1 MGWLRDFT
9 DAIGF
14 TQPDRSDEV
23 IQQTVTSTGTEIPE
37 YLETF
42 SKEQLELIDTLS
54 KTPYKPPSITGA
66 DAIAGFTDEQQAAL
80 DAAATYYGTEG
91 GTEAYKA
98 ASGALSN
105 LSALADQRMTD
116 EGALTPFMN
125 QYLDPMREEIDR
137 AYQQS
142 QMEAD
147 AKAMGPSGYSAFGSN
162 RRGIVEGELRGDAIR
177 QNADLQRQAFD
188 RAVTNSQRDAALRG
202 QAASS
207 AMEGAG
213 SLQSLIGK
221 DLGGQFMFGGYQ
233 QAMDQA
239 LIDQQLAEERDKRDY
254 GFKMADFRQ
263 GGLTNIPYGTT
274 VTRSADVYGS
284 PGGTSLMTGLGN
296 GGGVIGGIGEFF
308 AEPASGKGGSP
319 ASGWSNFMKSAK
331 SFF

>member
-14 TQPDRSDEV
+14 TEPDQSDEV
-23 IQQTVTSTGTEIPE
+23 VQSTVTTSGTSIPD

-54 KTPYKPPSITGA
+54 TTPYKPPSITGE
-66 DAIAGFTDEQQAAL
+66 DAIAGFTTEQEAAL
-80 DAAATYYGTEG
+80 KAAKDYYGKEG

-105 LSALADQRMTD
+105 LTALADQRITD
-116 EGALTPFMN
+116 TGALTPFMN

-147 AKAMGPSGYSAFGSN
+147 AKAMGPGGYSAFGSN

-177 QNADLQRQAFD
+177 QKADLQRQAFD
-188 RAVTNSQRDAALRG
+188 RAVANYQKDAALRG
-202 QAASS
+202 QAATS

-239 LIDQQLAEERDKRDY
+239 IIDQKLAEEKDKRDW

-274 VTRSADVYGS
+274 VTNSADVYGS
-284 PGGTSLMTGLGN
+284 PGGNTFMTGLGN
-296 GGGVIGGIGEFF
+296 VGGVVGGIGEFF
-308 AEPASGKGGSP
+308 ATPKTGESA

-331 SFF
+331 SWF

>member
-14 TQPDRSDEV
+14 TEPDRSDEV
-23 IQQTVTSTGTEIPE
+23 VKSTVTTSGTSIPD
-37 YLETF
+37 YLENF

-54 KTPYKPPSITGA
+54 KTPYKPPSLTGDA
-66 DAIAGFTDEQQAAL
+66 AIAGFTDEQQAAM

-91 GTEAYKA
+91 GTEAYQA
-98 ASGALSN
+98 ASGALST
-105 LSALADQRMTD
+105 LSDLADASITD

-125 QYLDPMREEIDR
+125 QYLDPMRGEIDR

-147 AKAMGPSGYSAFGSN
+147 AKAMGPGGYSAFGSN

-177 QNADLQRQAFD
+177 QKADLQRQAFD
-188 RAVTNSQRDAALRG
+188 RAVTNYQKDAALRG

-207 AMEGAG
+207 AMTGAG
-213 SLQSLIGK
+213 ALQSLMGK

-239 LIDQQLAEERDKRDY
+239 KIDQQLAEERDQRDY

-263 GGLTNIPYGTT
+263 GGLTNLPYGTT
-274 VTRSADVYGS
+274 VTNSADIYGS
-284 PGGTSLMTGLGN
+284 PGGTSFMTGLGN
-296 GGGVIGGIGEFF
+296 VGGVIGGIGEFF
-308 AEPASGKGGSP
+308 ATPSSGNTPGGSP
-319 ASGWSNFMKSAK
+319 ASGWSNFMKNFS
-331 SFF
+331 

>member
-14 TQPDRSDEV
+14 TEPDRSDEV
-23 IQQTVTSTGTEIPE
+23 VQSTVTSSGTEIPE

-54 KTPYKPPSITGA
+54 KTPYKPPSLTGDA
-66 DAIAGFTDEQQAAL
+66 AIAGFTTEQQAAM
-80 DAAATYYGTEG
+80 DAAKDYYGKEG
-91 GTEAYKA
+91 GTEAYQA

-105 LSALADQRMTD
+105 LSALADQRITD
-116 EGALTPFMN
+116 DGALTPFMN

-137 AYQQS
+137 AYQKS

-147 AKAMGPSGYSAFGSN
+147 AQAMGPGGYSAFGSN

-177 QNADLQRQAFD
+177 QKADLQRQAFD
-188 RAVTNSQRDAALRG
+188 RAVTNYQKDAALRG

-207 AMEGAG
+207 AMTGAG
-213 SLQSLIGK
+213 ALQSLVGK

-239 LIDQQLAEERDKRDY
+239 KIDQQLAEERDKRDY

-263 GGLTNIPYGTT
+263 GGLTNIPYGST
-274 VTRSADVYGS
+274 VTNTADVYGS
-284 PGGTSLMTGLGN
+284 PGGTSFMTGLGN
-296 GGGVIGGIGEFF
+296 VGGVIGGIGEFF
-308 AEPASGKGGSP
+308 ATPSSGNTPGGSP
-319 ASGWSNFMKSAK
+319 ASGWSNFMKNFS
-331 SFF
+331 